1 METIHGLN
9 INGPAIIGT
18 GVAFTILAVL
28 AVGLRFT
35 SKRIT
40 GVKYGVDDW
49 LLLASLILYFVAEVL
64 VIRCGCFRGC
74 IISAMIYRLIFCVQP
89 TSLAAKPCRLT
100 TIDTRSTFRYEDI
113 IPPISKTHQLTQLQ
127 YVYIYSV
134 FYFPVIALAL
144 ASVLFLYRRI
154 FYPSHIRYTSLVLA
168 AVCFAWCTAALVIE
182 IGFPGH
188 KIAYFFPGASTTTFN
203 VTYLTFWLAMG
214 IIETLLE
221 IIILLLPLRE
231 IARLQLSRRKKY
243 LLSIIFSLGGFVI
256 ITAIIRLSILYRP
269 TKPDLDLTK
278 GDIWFNV
285 HLGTGIISA
294 CLPTFRPLISR
305 SSSFLQS
312 FSSRKGSYTTDQS
325 GSALDNMKS
334 RLREANEHGKSET
347 EGIVMQPKKENLQGS
362 YADARWS
369 EGSNSPSGAWQE
381 DGAVTAGEAIA
392 VRRTVE
398 VV

>member
-1 METIHGLN
+1 
-9 INGPAIIGT
+9 
-18 GVAFTILAVL
+18 
-28 AVGLRFT
+28 
-35 SKRIT
+35 
-40 GVKYGVDDW
+40 
-49 LLLASLILYFVAEVL
+49 
-64 VIRCGCFRGC
+64 
-74 IISAMIYRLIFCVQP
+74 
-89 TSLAAKPCRLT
+89 
-100 TIDTRSTFRYEDI
+100 
-113 IPPISKTHQLTQLQ
+113 
-127 YVYIYSV
+127 
-134 FYFPVIALAL
+134 VIALAL
-144 ASVLFLYRRI
+144 ASVLFLYRHI

-188 KIAYFFPGASTTTFN
+188 TIAYFFPGASTTTFN

-243 LLSIIFSLGGFVI
+243 LLSIIFSLGGFVV

-325 GSALDNMKS
+325 ESALDNMKS

-347 EGIVMQPKKENLQGS
+347 EGIVMQPKKDNLQGS

>member
-1 METIHGLN
+1 M
-9 INGPAIIGT
+9 
-18 GVAFTILAVL
+18 
-28 AVGLRFT
+28 
-35 SKRIT
+35 
-40 GVKYGVDDW
+40 
-49 LLLASLILYFVAEVL
+49 
-64 VIRCGCFRGC
+64 
-74 IISAMIYRLIFCVQP
+74 
-89 TSLAAKPCRLT
+89 
-100 TIDTRSTFRYEDI
+100 
-113 IPPISKTHQLTQLQ
+113 
-127 YVYIYSV
+127 
-134 FYFPVIALAL
+134 FYFPIIALAL
-144 ASVLFLYRRI
+144 ASVLFLYRHI

-168 AVCFAWCTAALVIE
+168 AVCFSWCTAALVIE
-182 IGFPGH
+182 IGYPSHTIG
-188 KIAYFFPGASTTTFN
+188 YFFPGGPETTFH
-203 VTYLTFWLAMG
+203 VTYLSFWLAMG
-214 IIETLLE
+214 ILETLLE

-243 LLSIIFSLGGFVI
+243 LLSIIFSLGGFVV

-269 TKPDLDLTK
+269 KKPDLDLTQ

-312 FSSRKGSYTTDQS
+312 FSSRKGSYTTGQS

-334 RLREANEHGKSET
+334 RLKEANEHGKSET
-347 EGIVMQPKKENLQGS
+347 EGIVMQPNKETLQGS
-362 YADARWS
+362 YADARRS
-369 EGSNSPSGAWQE
+369 EGSTTPSGGWQE